1 MPIYIS
7 HSKKRLWLPWQR
19 LEKTFFFLKKNCP
32 PSAQPS
38 LLESNPFP
46 DDKEA
51 ICLGKRPDSSS
62 FVQSRSSRVAELSR
76 ESRVDIEVSCSNSKL
91 RNYASKNKSSKYQE
105 NEETVS
111 RRRIY
116 EEKGAGQRRY
126 SAV

>member
-1 MPIYIS
+1 MATAG
-7 HSKKRLWLPWQR
+7 KKL
-19 LEKTFFFLKKNCP
+19 FFLKKNCP

-51 ICLGKRPDSSS
+51 ICLRKRPDSSS
-62 FVQSRSSRVAELSR
+62 FVQSRVAELSR
-76 ESRVDIEVSCSNSKL
+76 ESRVDIEVLRSNSKL
-91 RNYASKNKSSKYQE
+91 QNYATKNKSSKYQE

-111 RRRIY
+111 RKQIY